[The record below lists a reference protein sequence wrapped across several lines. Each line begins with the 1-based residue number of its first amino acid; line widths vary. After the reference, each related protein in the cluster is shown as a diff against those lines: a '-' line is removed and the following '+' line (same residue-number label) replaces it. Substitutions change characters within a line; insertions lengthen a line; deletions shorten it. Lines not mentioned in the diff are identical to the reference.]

1 MTRIV
6 HITPQNHM
14 VGLWPGGKTRQIYIH
29 PPGARYADK
38 DFLFRISRVSVEQE
52 ESTFSHL
59 PHYRRFLSLLK
70 GKLVLSTGGRE
81 PLVLTPYDIAA
92 FDGTDTTHT
101 QGKATGF
108 HLMLRKERCEGSLC
122 ALHMPESGEISFP
135 PSSDTLALY
144 CIKGAA
150 QMQSGK
156 GFVLL
161 KQEEAVVVTQREE
174 AIQMKALQSSAFF
187 VVEITINQQ

>member
-38 DFLFRISRVSVEQE
+38 DFLFRISSVSVEQE

-135 PSSDTLALY
+135 PPAIRWR
-144 CIKGAA
+144 CIA
-150 QMQSGK
+150 S
-156 GFVLL
+156 
-161 KQEEAVVVTQREE
+161 
-174 AIQMKALQSSAFF
+174 KALPRCKAARGLFC
-187 VVEITINQQ
+187 